1 MGFWR
6 AWPAAR
12 GPFLVLTPA
21 VVALGASTAHGS
33 VYAWAGSELLLVLV
47 AALAA
52 HISVNAFNEAADFR
66 NGLDHLTTRTPFS
79 GGSGLLPTH
88 PERLPDVQRL
98 AWGSLLLLLVVGAVL
113 ILQRGWPLAV
123 LGGLGVGLVL
133 AYSRFLVRSP
143 WGSLLAPGLAFG
155 PVMVLGT
162 HVALGAPLD
171 ARAWCASMVPFFGV
185 NNLLLL
191 NQLPDMAA
199 DQQVGRRNWPLAYG
213 TRAAVAAYGVMLL
226 AMWGC
231 LAVGWVMG
239 WFPVHTLVVGLMLW
253 PAARVWRRLRALRQ
267 GQSPDSTVLA
277 LNVWLAVGTP
287 SLLALACGLG
297 LG

>member
-21 VVALGASTAHGS
+21 VVALGATTAHAS
-33 VYAWAGSELLLVLV
+33 LHAWPGPEWLLVLV
-47 AALAA
+47 SALAA

-66 NGLDHLTTRTPFS
+66 NGLDRLTTRTPFS

-98 AWGSLLLLLVVGAVL
+98 AWGSLLLLLVIGAVL
-113 ILQRGWPLAV
+113 MLQRGWPLAV

-133 AYSRFLVRSP
+133 SYSRFLVRSP

-199 DQQVGRRNWPLAYG
+199 DQQVGRRNWPIAYG
-213 TRAAVAAYGVMLL
+213 TRAAVAAYGAMLL

-231 LAVGWVMG
+231 VALGLVMG
-239 WFPVHTLVVGLMLW
+239 WFPPAGWALAVFLW
-253 PAARVWRRLRALRQ
+253 PSWQVWRPLRSLIDTAGPSHETLRLNAM
-267 GQSPDSTVLA
+267 
-277 LNVWLAVGTP
+277 LAVGLP
-287 SLLALACGLG
+287 AAMALSFGFAWT
-297 LG
+297 